1 MLGMKTTTYAR
12 TEREGKISCEMAMKL
27 AEIFEI
33 DIKELLY
40 ANPTKDTLRV
50 VENYKIDLNFDNIFS
65 SKTPILTMDG
75 YETQLLTMF
84 KECNPQKQKTIM
96 ECAYSIY
103 KSGI

>member
-1 MLGMKTTTYAR
+1 MLGIKTTTYAR
-12 TEREGKISCEMAMKL
+12 TEREGKISCEIAIKL
-27 AEIFEI
+27 AEIFKI

-40 ANPTKDTLRV
+40 ENPTEDNLRV
-50 VENYKIDLNFDNIFS
+50 VENYKIDFNFDDIFS
-65 SKTPILTMDG
+65 SKIPILTMDG

-84 KECNPQKQKTIM
+84 KSCNPQKQKTIM